1 MIAEDA
7 DYIRLRVSQ
16 ARETMADATTL
27 FDTGSMLSV
36 VNRLYYACF
45 YAVSALVYTEG
56 ARPKKHSGLLSAFG
70 RDWIKTGRFPA
81 QAGKFFRNL
90 FNMRL
95 KSDYGDEDP
104 PTKEATRQLM
114 AEARLFLDEIL
125 GYVEKYLE
133 NNPVSK

>member
-27 FDTGSMLSV
+27 FDAGSMLSV

-70 RDWIKTGRFPA
+70 RDWIKAGRFPA
-81 QAGKFFRNL
+81 QTGKFFRYL

-114 AEARLFLDEIL
+114 AEAQLFLDEIL